1 MWYMKFK
8 ISFLVAF
15 LLLSLTAIAQEDT
28 TLSRVWTKL
37 TYRVEPSKNLKI
49 DLSGLYRDIASEEGI
64 DRFISEVQVT
74 SKASKTLSY
83 STEFRHYSMF
93 DNQGGSQGLRHRI
106 RVRLSVTKD
115 YNLGRHELSVR
126 YGIQH
131 REVITGGG
139 LTRTDARLRTVYT
152 HNIKGTKWDPS
163 VYTEYIGSINGGESQ
178 RLRLGMETGN
188 KILAGKM
195 SVGYFY
201 QHNFVEASTNYHTF
215 SIGYRL

>member
-1 MWYMKFK
+1 MKFK

-15 LLLSLTAIAQEDT
+15 LSLSLTAIAQEDT
-28 TLSRVWTKL
+28 TLSRIWTKL

-115 YNLGRHELSVR
+115 YSLGRHELSVR

-188 KILAGKM
+188 KILAGKI

-201 QHNFVEASTNYHTF
+201 QHNFVESSTNYHTF

>member
-1 MWYMKFK
+1 MKFK

-15 LLLSLTAIAQEDT
+15 LSLSLTAIAQEDT
-28 TLSRVWTKL
+28 TLSRTWTKL
-37 TYRVEPSKNLKI
+37 TYRLEPSENLKI

-115 YNLGRHELSVR
+115 YSLGSHELSVR

>member
-1 MWYMKFK
+1 MKFK

-83 STEFRHYSMF
+83 STEFRHYSCLT
-93 DNQGGSQGLRHRI
+93 QGGLRHT
-106 RVRLSVTKD
+106 TKD
-115 YNLGRHELSVR
+115 TRNHDGRL
-126 YGIQH
+126 Q
-131 REVITGGG
+131 
-139 LTRTDARLRTVYT
+139 TVDY
-152 HNIKGTKWDPS
+152 S
-163 VYTEYIGSINGGESQ
+163 AQ
-178 RLRLGMETGN
+178 
-188 KILAGKM
+188 
-195 SVGYFY
+195 
-201 QHNFVEASTNYHTF
+201 
-215 SIGYRL
+215 